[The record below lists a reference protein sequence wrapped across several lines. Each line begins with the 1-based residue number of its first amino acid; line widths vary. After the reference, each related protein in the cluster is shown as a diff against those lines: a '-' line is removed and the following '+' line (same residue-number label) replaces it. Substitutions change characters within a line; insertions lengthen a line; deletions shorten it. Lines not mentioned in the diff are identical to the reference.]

1 MKAGGWGGEER
12 GVRGEAKVERWR
24 AREEGKE
31 RGREMGGGEG
41 RGGAP
46 CSPGQLTLPP
56 PGAAAP
62 APGHPRRALRTG
74 QQRSGDGLLG
84 AAGHSGHARKRV
96 GPHALTPDRQLQA

>member
-1 MKAGGWGGEER
+1 M
-12 GVRGEAKVERWR
+12 ERWR
-24 AREEGKE
+24 ASEEGKE
-31 RGREMGGGEG
+31 RGREGGWGGGG
-41 RGGAP
+41 KGGGGAP